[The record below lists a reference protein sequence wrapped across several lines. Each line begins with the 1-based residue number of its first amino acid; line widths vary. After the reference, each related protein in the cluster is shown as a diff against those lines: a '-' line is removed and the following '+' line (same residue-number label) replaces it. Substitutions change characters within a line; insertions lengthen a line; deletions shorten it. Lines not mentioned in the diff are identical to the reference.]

1 MQLNV
6 STTKYPTNQ
15 DVKINYVPKNSDT
28 YVYKLYK
35 DGEVIEELLLEQTLS
50 GF

>member
-15 DVKINYVPKNSDT
+15 DVKINYVPKNSENKEKIVKTNYKT
-28 YVYKLYK
+28 YLWHNKNK
-35 DGEVIEELLLEQTLS
+35 
-50 GF
+50 